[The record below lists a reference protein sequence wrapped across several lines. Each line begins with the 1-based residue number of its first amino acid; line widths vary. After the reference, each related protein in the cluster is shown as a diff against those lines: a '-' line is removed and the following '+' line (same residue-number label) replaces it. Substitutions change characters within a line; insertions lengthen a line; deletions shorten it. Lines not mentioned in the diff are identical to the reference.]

1 MARLLNTIYPINHIA
16 NDLLLIHLVNDFLFN
31 WLCLGVSCF
40 VNNRQGLNMHSFPLV
55 ETIVAG
61 LFFAFI
67 LGFIAQK
74 LRMPPLVGYLLAGI
88 IVGPYTN
95 GYTADIELSQDLAEL
110 GVILLM
116 FGVGLHFSIKDLL
129 SVKRVAIPGAIVQIS
144 LATILGL
151 GLAYIVGWGVGPGI
165 VFGLALATASTVV
178 LVAALERWHLKD
190 STRGRI
196 ATGWLI
202 VEDIAMVFVL
212 VLIPALAPVLSG
224 DGDISNFDILL
235 LIGKTSLQIIA
246 FIAVMM
252 IVGRKSIPWVLKRVV
267 RTGNPDL
274 FRLGVLAIALGCAIL
289 ANYLFGVSFALGA
302 FFAGMILS
310 ETEMNHTAE
319 KETLGLREFF
329 TVLFFVSVGMLFDP
343 SILIREP
350 LLLLATLF
358 IIIIG
363 KSLGAYFIVKLLGY
377 PNNTALTISAALAQI
392 GEFAFMIASLGVA
405 YKILPPLASDIIL
418 GSAMIAIII
427 NPFLFVLLNKFQEK
441 QARLATDSAPIASNQ
456 EETVDI
462 LADKPYA
469 KVASPIKPASILFMD
484 EDMVIAPE
492 AHQHTIMVGYGPI
505 GQVVLPYLQKKNE
518 VVFVQE
524 SRLDITTELRAKQVP
539 VAYGNALAEGM
550 LEAVFTQNAKN
561 LIITI
566 SHEAETIEIIHEALL
581 LNPQLNIIVFSTDD
595 EENAYLTKAGATHI
609 IDMQAVLA
617 GEMITVFNN
626 INEQLTSP
634 EVEVTED

>member
-1 MARLLNTIYPINHIA
+1 
-16 NDLLLIHLVNDFLFN
+16 
-31 WLCLGVSCF
+31 
-40 VNNRQGLNMHSFPLV
+40 MHSFPLV
-55 ETIVAG
+55 ETIVG
-61 LFFAFI
+61 GVFFAFI

-88 IVGPYTN
+88 IVGPYTI
-95 GYTADIELSQDLAEL
+95 GYTADAELTQQLAEL

-129 SVKRVAIPGAIVQIS
+129 SVKRVAIPGAIVQLS

-151 GLAYIVGWGVGPGI
+151 GLAMIMGWGIGTGL

-178 LVAALERWHLKD
+178 LVAALEQWHLKD

-224 DGDISNFDILL
+224 QGHIANADIALL
-235 LIGKTSLQIIA
+235 VGKTTLQIVA

-252 IVGRKSIPWVLKRVV
+252 IGGRKLIPWVLKRVV

-274 FRLGVLAIALGCAIL
+274 FRLGVLAIALGCALL

-302 FFAGMILS
+302 FFAGAILS

-319 KETLGLREFF
+319 KETTGLREFF

-343 SILIREP
+343 SIIIREP

-358 IIIIG
+358 IVMIG
-363 KSLGAYFIVKLLGY
+363 KSFGAYFIVKLLGY
-377 PNNTALTISAALAQI
+377 PKNTALTISAALAQI
-392 GEFAFMIASLGVA
+392 GEFAFMIASLGII
-405 YKILPPLASDIIL
+405 YKILPQLASDVIL
-418 GSAMIAIII
+418 GSAIIAIIL
-427 NPFLFVLLNKFQEK
+427 NPLLFVLLNKYQEK
-441 QARLATDSAPIASNQ
+441 QALAADTVETNTDSESATKAD
-456 EETVDI
+456 TVLD
-462 LADKPYA
+462 DKPHA
-469 KVASPIKPASILFMD
+469 KTIAPIKPASIVFED
-484 EDMVIAPE
+484 EDMVIVPE
-492 AHQHTIMVGYGPI
+492 AFKHTVLVGYGPI
-505 GQVVLPYLQKKNE
+505 GRYVLSYLRQKDE

-524 SRLDITTELRAKQVP
+524 SRLEIATKLRAKHVP
-539 VAYGNALAEGM
+539 VAYGHALSEGM
-550 LEAVFTQNAKN
+550 LEAVFIQNANN

-566 SHEAETIEIIHEALL
+566 SNEAETIEIIHEALL
-581 LNPQLNIIVFSTDD
+581 LNPKLNVIVFSTDK
-595 EENAYLTKAGATHI
+595 EEKAILQKAGATNI
-609 IDMQAVLA
+609 IDMQTILA
-617 GEMITVFNN
+617 EEMIDVFNH
-626 INEQLTSP
+626 INVTDTPETAETSTETQHSVLEQIETKKI
-634 EVEVTED
+634 